1 MKSNWGKLLDRG
13 DDRDLLMDMSSNA
26 TSEPFLVQIE
36 RLIDW
41 APLAPLMRAI
51 SARVHADVPLA
62 ALKMSLIARWYGL
75 GEAALLEACHDRIS
89 FRRFLG
95 LPATDSHNDARLAE
109 AFRRNATQASL
120 EAQHLMLAVEAQL
133 LEKGFTIKS
142 GMWAEAAVVPMMSS
156 QAITPNNGSDGTALF
171 QPREMAKLLGQDESL
186 VARGGV
192 QGAKEPLQNTVCD
205 LLEPLAEPDEA
216 PVQCTIEWPWK
227 ATTDLKNHLNI
238 GREVGFCPFADEI
251 PAYRHVSRRHAEL
264 RICSEGVWVCDL
276 RSRNRTFVNDDE
288 VPTGQAYLADADSR
302 VRFGPNFVILL
313 KLKH

>member
-13 DDRDLLMDMSSNA
+13 EDRDLLMDMSSNA
-26 TSEPFLVQIE
+26 TSEHFLVQIE

-41 APLAPLMRAI
+41 APLAPLMHAI
-51 SARVHADVPLA
+51 SARVHANVPLA
-62 ALKMSLIARWYGL
+62 ALKMSLIARWYGMN
-75 GEAALLEACHDRIS
+75 EAALLEACHDRIS

-95 LPATDSHNDARLAE
+95 LPATDSHDDVRLAE
-109 AFRRNATQASL
+109 AFRRNITQASL
-120 EAQHLMLAVEAQL
+120 EAQQLILAVEAQL
-133 LEKGFTIKS
+133 LAKGFSIKS
-142 GMWAEAAVVPMMSS
+142 GAWAEAAVVPVMSS
-156 QAITPNNGSDGTALF
+156 EAVPQNNSSDETALF
-171 QPREMAKLLGQDESL
+171 QPGEMAKLLGQDESL

-192 QGAKEPLQNTVCD
+192 QVAKEPLQNTVCD
-205 LLEPLAEPDEA
+205 VLEPPAGPDA
-216 PVQCTIEWPWK
+216 TPVQCTIEWPWN
-227 ATTDLKNHLNI
+227 ATTELKDSLNI
-238 GREVGFCPFADEI
+238 GREIGFCPVADEI
-251 PAYRHVSRRHAEL
+251 QPYRHVSRRHAEL